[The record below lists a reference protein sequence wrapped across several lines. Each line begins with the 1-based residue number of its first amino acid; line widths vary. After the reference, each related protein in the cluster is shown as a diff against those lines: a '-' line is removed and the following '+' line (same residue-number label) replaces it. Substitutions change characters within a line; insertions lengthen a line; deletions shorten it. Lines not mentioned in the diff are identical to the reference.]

1 LLLWIVASFPKDET
15 RCSCNDPGQER
26 LGQHGIRVNCV
37 SPYAVATKLALAHL
51 PEEEKTDDALVG
63 FRNFAAANAN
73 LKGVELTVDD
83 VANAVLFLASD
94 ESRYVSGDNLMID
107 GGFKPHVPVQA
118 PTTFR
123 HKVQPSIEQST
134 GYELINNKPV
144 FMIIATAF
152 DSDYVGVIKFSGSSD
167 LEVVLG

>member
-1 LLLWIVASFPKDET
+1 MKHAARVMIPAKKGSIVSLCSVGGVVGGVGPHAYVGSKHAVLGLT
-15 RCSCNDPGQER
+15 RSVAAE

-51 PEEEKTDDALVG
+51 PEEEKTDDA
-63 FRNFAAANAN
+63 
-73 LKGVELTVDD
+73 
-83 VANAVLFLASD
+83 
-94 ESRYVSGDNLMID
+94 
-107 GGFKPHVPVQA
+107 
-118 PTTFR
+118 